1 VADFLR
7 VLGEWIAFLWPWKI
21 CHTWEQGVMFVCG
34 RYWKTVG
41 PGCYFVFPWFM
52 YLHEVSV
59 VPGMLVTPRL
69 DITLLDGTS
78 LSLVAS
84 AWHRVVDANL
94 AVNTIE
100 DYGSTSVELLMSVLA
115 DRIARVKPERLE
127 PENRA
132 ALLRDLTAWAQAE
145 AAEYGIE
152 LTKVRFST
160 FVLRAR
166 TYRLLGEHV

>member
-1 VADFLR
+1 MADFLR
-7 VLGEWIAFLWPWKI
+7 ILGDWISFLWPLKI
-21 CHTWEQGVMFVCG
+21 VHTWEQGVMFVFG
-34 RYWKTVG
+34 RYWRVV
-41 PGCYFVFPWFM
+41 PAGCYVVVPWFM
-52 YLHEVSV
+52 YMHEVSV

-84 AWHRVVDANL
+84 AWHRVVDPNL

-100 DYGSTSVELLMSVLA
+100 DYGTTSVELLMSVLA
-115 DRIARVKPERLE
+115 DRIARVKPSRLE

-132 ALLRDLTAWAQAE
+132 DLLRDLTGWAATE

-166 TYRLLGEHV
+166 TYRLLGEHI